1 MMPGIKSNRS
11 LIDRLPETRGR
22 LSENADLSRITW
34 FRVGG
39 AAEVMF
45 RPADLDDLVGF
56 LAAKP
61 ADVPVTVIGVGSN
74 IIVRDGGIGG
84 VVIRLGRGFA
94 NIGISGSEITAGASA
109 MDVNVAMACRNSG
122 VAGLEFLCGIPGT
135 IGAALCMNAGAYGA
149 EMKDVTV
156 SATAVDPGGG
166 VHELALAE
174 LGFAYRHS
182 AVPEDWIFTG
192 AVLRGEAGEAGD
204 IARRMNDIKQA
215 RSESQPVR
223 MRTGGSTFVNPSVP
237 EAMGRKAWQLVEAAG
252 CRGLRIGG
260 AMVSEQHCNFLINT
274 GDATAAD
281 IEALGEEVR
290 RRVYQAT
297 GVRLEWEIR
306 RIGRP
311 APAAGLEEVAP

>member
-1 MMPGIKSNRS
+1 
-11 LIDRLPETRGR
+11 
-22 LSENADLSRITW
+22 
-34 FRVGG
+34 

-45 RPADLDDLVGF
+45 RPVDLDDLVGF

-94 NIGISGSEITAGASA
+94 GIGISGTEITAGASA

-122 VAGLEFLCGIPGT
+122 VGGLEFLCGIPGT
-135 IGAALCMNAGAYGA
+135 IGGALCMNAGAYGR

-156 SATAVDPGGG
+156 SATAVDSGGE
-166 VHELALAE
+166 VHQIGHQE
-174 LGFAYRHS
+174 LGFSYRHA
-182 AVPEDWIFTG
+182 AVPEDWVFTG
-192 AVLRGEAGEAGD
+192 AVLKGEPGETRD
-204 IARRMNDIKQA
+204 IARRMTEIKQA
-215 RSESQPVR
+215 RNESQPVR
-223 MRTGGSTFVNPSVP
+223 MRTGGSTFLNPLVP
-237 EAMGRKAWQLVEAAG
+237 EARGRKAWELVETAG

-290 RRVYQAT
+290 RRVREDT
-297 GVRLEWEIR
+297 GVCLEWEIR

-311 APAAGLEEVAP
+311 AGGGLERVKP

>member
-1 MMPGIKSNRS
+1 MMPGIKPSPT

-22 LSENADLSRITW
+22 MSENADLSRITW

-39 AAEVMF
+39 GAEVMF

-94 NIGISGSEITAGASA
+94 NIGVSGSEVTAGAAA
-109 MDVNVAMACRNSG
+109 MDVNVAMACRNAG
-122 VAGLEFLCGIPGT
+122 VTGLEFLCGIPGT

-156 SATAVDPGGG
+156 LATAVDPNGG
-166 VHELALAE
+166 VHEMALAE

-182 AVPEDWIFTG
+182 AVPADWIFTG
-192 AVLRGEAGEAGD
+192 AVLKGGPGEARD
-204 IARRMNDIKQA
+204 IARRMNEIKQA

-237 EAMGRKAWQLVEAAG
+237 EAKGRKAWQLVEAAG

-290 RRVYQAT
+290 RRVYQET